1 MSFSH
6 EGQGAF
12 KLASYV
18 FMTDKNVVLLLFS
31 ADSSVFDKNVGE
43 FMESLHS
50 LKVDK
55 PASLKETFAVL
66 YHLVD
71 NLHQVQANGT
81 IVDLNLSSNAKISN
95 VNFDEEQKRLS
106 FRMEG
111 GGNETSSMTSVSV
124 DKLLAG
130 PYVVTLDGQELTDGI
145 VIDDGDNG
153 TIQLQ
158 APNTGAHEITITGT
172 NVVPEFPFAM
182 LALTAGMASLIIIFG
197 RIQTK

>member
-1 MSFSH
+1 
-6 EGQGAF
+6 
-12 KLASYV
+12 
-18 FMTDKNVVLLLFS
+18 MTDKNVVLLLFS

-71 NLHQVQANGT
+71 NLHEVQANGT

-95 VNFDEEQKRLS
+95 VNFDEGQKRLS

-111 GGNETSSMTSVSV
+111 VGNETSSMTSVSV
-124 DKLLAG
+124 DKLLKG
-130 PYVVTLDGQELTDGI
+130 PYVVTLDGQKLTDGI

-197 RIQTK
+197 RIRTK